1 MLDAIL
7 RRPGRVGPNPGAIHS
22 VIAGAF
28 RGRKESD
35 MVRRIALL
43 IVVVAGVVGLE
54 LSLAGLPGPGT
65 EARAQEPATK
75 DDMKMMK
82 MKMTDMLKD
91 ETRMMMAKD
100 EMKRDPNAMDL
111 MTMRMIVKEMVM
123 EMKKDPQMMAMMK
136 ERMAMMKKDEMMMDD
151 QKKMSMMRAMMRDE
165 KTVKAMIRE
174 VLMEMMMSDMMMM
187 MMEKTVK

>member
-1 MLDAIL
+1 
-7 RRPGRVGPNPGAIHS
+7 
-22 VIAGAF
+22 
-28 RGRKESD
+28 

-136 ERMAMMKKDEMMMDD
+136 ERMAMMKKDEMMMMMDD

-187 MMEKTVK
+187 EKTDK